1 MAFSHILITRPR
13 DEGAE
18 LAELLSEQA
27 AEAVPLPAYEF
38 RAMVPFTDLLALL
51 KEAGAGSG
59 DARTDGPGSDDA
71 GASDP
76 GPLVVFTSP
85 RAVEHGLPRIP
96 EGVLANCRVAAIGP
110 TTARL
115 LDEAG
120 VEVTLEAGQG
130 YTSED
135 LLEEI
140 PECQGSAPE
149 GAREAFILTAPGG
162 RSALAEGLKRKG
174 YRPHL
179 LLVYERKPAELD
191 ADAVAKLT
199 EAETVLSV
207 WTSADSIRSLS
218 QRLPAECWKRLCAG
232 EWIVISERLARVARS
247 FHPACVHIA
256 RGPTNEDLAAAI
268 KSLD

>member
-18 LAELLSEQA
+18 LAKLLSEHA

-38 RAMVPFTDLLALL
+38 RAAVPFANLLALL
-51 KEAGAGSG
+51 KEASAGSG
-59 DARTDGPGSDDA
+59 KAGPSDR
-71 GASDP
+71 
-76 GPLVVFTSP
+76 GPLVIFTSP
-85 RAVEHGLPRIP
+85 RAAEHGLPQLSD
-96 EGVLANCRVAAIGP
+96 GVLANCRVAAIGP

-115 LDEAG
+115 LEEAG
-120 VEVTLEAGQG
+120 VDVTLEARQG

-135 LLEEI
+135 LLEAI
-140 PECQGSAPE
+140 PECEGSAPE
-149 GAREAFILTAPGG
+149 SAREAFILTAPEG

-174 YRPHL
+174 YRSHL

-191 ADAVAKLT
+191 VDAVARLT
-199 EAETVLSV
+199 EAESVLSV

-247 FHPACVHIA
+247 FHPARVHIA
-256 RGPTNEDLAAAI
+256 RGPTNEDLVAAI
-268 KSLD
+268 ESLD